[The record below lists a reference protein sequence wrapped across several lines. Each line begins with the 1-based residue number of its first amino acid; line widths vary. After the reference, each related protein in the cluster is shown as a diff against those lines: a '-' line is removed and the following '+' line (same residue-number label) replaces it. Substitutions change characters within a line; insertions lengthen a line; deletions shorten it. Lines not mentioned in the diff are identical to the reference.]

1 MVAVEI
7 TVVIVIQSIRDRAT
21 MSATPTAKV
30 APVSTFDGDH
40 WHEGTGDRAGRGR
53 ERVGNRVS
61 VVVMEE

>member
-30 APVSTFDGDH
+30 APASTFDGDH
-40 WHEGTGDRAGRGR
+40 WDEGTGEREGRGR
-53 ERVGNRVS
+53 ESVGYRVS
-61 VVVMEE
+61 VFVMEE